1 MLVLVVAVR
10 RERPSHEVEEPV
22 VRGDEEIVEIL
33 NAVLT
38 NELTS
43 INQYFLHYRMQK
55 HWGYH
60 RLADRYYR
68 ESIGEM
74 KHADELIH
82 RVLYLAGHPNLQRL
96 HSLRAGETVP
106 EMIELDRGRELDGV
120 ELLRTGVALSRAK
133 GDVNSAL
140 LLERILHDEEE
151 HIDWLESQLDL
162 IRQVGSAEYLS
173 AQIHH

>member
-1 MLVLVVAVR
+1 LVLIVAGR
-10 RERPSHEVEEPV
+10 WGRPSYDVEEPV

-43 INQYFLHYRMQK
+43 INQYFLHYRMQR
-55 HWGYH
+55 HWGYR
-60 RLADRYYR
+60 RLADRYYH

-96 HSLRAGETVP
+96 HALRIGETVP
-106 EMIELDRGRELDGV
+106 EMIELDHRRELDGV
-120 ELLRTGVALSRAK
+120 ELLRTGIALSRAK

-140 LLERILHDEEE
+140 LLERVLDDEEE
-151 HIDWLESQLDL
+151 HIDWLESQLEL
-162 IRQVGSAEYLS
+162 LRQIGPAEYLS
-173 AQIHH
+173 AQIHD